1 MAIYLGLDIGKKR
14 TGIAKSDSMGII
26 VKPLKTILTEDLL
39 EEIENLD
46 QELGIEKLIIG
57 EPVNIQEG
65 NNEALTNVH
74 TVIESIKRNL
84 PQLEIEIV
92 DERFTSKEAESI
104 IRQKGIKLGKDNKA
118 LIDQYAA
125 AIILETFWAMM
136 NNDQDDGDYVD
147 LD

>member
-1 MAIYLGLDIGKKR
+1 MGIYLGLDIGKKR

-39 EEIENLD
+39 EELQSLD
-46 QELGIEKLIIG
+46 QEFGIEKLIIG

-65 NNEALTNVH
+65 NNEALENVH
-74 TVIESIKRNL
+74 KVIEAIKRNL
-84 PQLEIEIV
+84 TELEIETI
-92 DERFTSKEAESI
+92 DERFTSKEAEATI
-104 IRQKGIKLGKDNKA
+104 KQKGIKLSQDNKG

-125 AIILETFWAMM
+125 AIILETFWKMI
-136 NNDQDDGDYVD
+136 NGGDYID